1 MQGEEL
7 SQEFQEGRALP
18 LLPATF
24 VVDLVIHRFCLEVL
38 IAWRNWND
46 FILLI
51 RSLSARRTFVGVQI
65 SKTNWCIVNNS
76 GFEFREWIQK
86 GYENYELV
94 FSDFWRKGKGG
105 GNGLRFAYKVS

>member
-46 FILLI
+46 FI
-51 RSLSARRTFVGVQI
+51 F
-65 SKTNWCIVNNS
+65 
-76 GFEFREWIQK
+76 
-86 GYENYELV
+86 
-94 FSDFWRKGKGG
+94 
-105 GNGLRFAYKVS
+105 